1 MAFGLT
7 LILKRASKKLIKKVK
22 RKLSIKDKI
31 KDIITPDFN
40 SVYDLLDLTDYI
52 DNSKYKTI
60 SQVSSSFVAAI
71 GWIPNAEETNE
82 NEVMGTLLI
91 EWTPHSSKYG
101 YRDVIYYNVSVHW
114 YEMLIQSPSIGRF
127 IRLGIQPTH
136 KNYNTTNAQNEYSDL
151 IFEYEEWKREQ
162 EEEGEENGN

>member
-7 LILKRASKKLIKKVK
+7 FILKRAIKTIKNIVK
-22 RKLSIKDKI
+22 IKSAKEI
-31 KDIITPDFN
+31 AKDIITPDFN
-40 SVYDLLDLTDYI
+40 SVYDLLDLTNYI

-60 SQVSSSFVAAI
+60 NQVSSSFVAAI

-151 IFEYEEWKREQ
+151 IFEYEEWKKEM
-162 EEEGEENGN
+162 EEKEKENE